1 MTFRLGVAAAAITM
15 CAMFGA
21 AGAAIAQDDATLPE
35 SPEESRAILEQSC
48 LDDDGMDAET
58 CSCLGDFVAT
68 NFSDRELAGAAFVFS
83 TPLYTTDPA
92 AGIGALL
99 TAGFSLEEITAVAN
113 RVMTLEEAAT
123 TECAVESAP
132 AETNEN

>member
-1 MTFRLGVAAAAITM
+1 MTFRLGVAAAAMIM
-15 CAMFGA
+15 SGAMLGIGGA
-21 AGAAIAQDDATLPE
+21 AVAQGDATLPE

-58 CSCLGDFVAT
+58 CSCLGDFVVT

-83 TPLYTTDPA
+83 NPLYTADPA

-123 TECAVESAP
+123 TECAVDSAP
-132 AETNEN
+132 AED